1 MLEEKQLVE
10 KIMMFILINSHAH
23 TLVLVLALAL
33 ALAYAEA
40 KRHSHLDSLS
50 NNFKKSLQRTND
62 TVLRMRSRCSPYR
75 CMFLLIINFNKL
87 HRFAVF
93 LYVHVHIEVV
103 LIV

>member
-23 TLVLVLALAL
+23 TLVLVLAL

-93 LYVHVHIEVV
+93 LYVHAHIEVV